1 MSLKKERNQAITLVP
16 VVLPAGPTGGV
27 RGGHRQYQFRQ
38 MCGAGRSEWGG
49 ILWLK

>member
-27 RGGHRQYQFRQ
+27 RGGIVSISSARCAVPAGQSGEVS
-38 MCGAGRSEWGG
+38 CG
-49 ILWLK
+49 